1 MIFDASDNSFING
14 ADSPYYLIDGV
25 CTIFHSAMHE
35 NRPVVFAVGSV
46 VKPKPH
52 PSVNKAQ
59 LLDYTLKNTWEESKH
74 DFRLIQIY
82 VLISCKKYTDFY

>member
-1 MIFDASDNSFING
+1 
-14 ADSPYYLIDGV
+14 
-25 CTIFHSAMHE
+25 MHE

-59 LLDYTLKNTWEESKH
+59 LLDYTLKNTWEESKN
-74 DFRLIQIY
+74 DFRLIRNY
-82 VLISCKKYTDFY
+82 VYVDKFYKKHSAVYYKVS